1 VAVPNL
7 CTQAIISPLRVLTT
21 VEDGINADGF
31 TLDPVVDRVRE
42 SLGQKAV
49 VLFEVDW
56 LDAAE

>member
-1 VAVPNL
+1 L